1 MMAPRASF
9 SPLYLAGTPFKD
21 WSADGASLAGR
32 KSYFPRFTGGTP
44 QEAQAGVMA
53 ALARGFSLPSHFG
66 ANLDALYDS
75 LTDLEPEPGARAPG
89 LVLVVERLPGP
100 PGFDD
105 DARDALLDVFRDAAD
120 AFGERGVAFRTFWSV
135 SRGARPASP

>member
-1 MMAPRASF
+1 MT
-9 SPLYLAGTPFKD
+9 PLESLPPNAVERLADRRPETLRRQAHEAGQRFLH
-21 WSADGASLAGR
+21 ADCSGARDKG
-32 KSYFPRFTGGTP
+32 
-44 QEAQAGVMA
+44 GVMA
-53 ALARGFSLPSHFG
+53 ALARGFALPSHFG

-89 LVLVVERLPGP
+89 LVLVVECLPGP
-100 PGFDD
+100 PGFDA

>member
-1 MMAPRASF
+1 MT
-9 SPLYLAGTPFKD
+9 PLESLPPNAVERLADRRPATLRRQAHEAGQRFLH
-21 WSADGASLAGR
+21 ADCSGAR
-32 KSYFPRFTGGTP
+32 DK
-44 QEAQAGVMA
+44 AGVMA
-53 ALARGFSLPSHFG
+53 ALARGFALPSHFG

-100 PGFDD
+100 PGFDA